1 MCISRTNI
9 RINISF
15 CDYDVSKCINK
26 KFIINF
32 FQFVSFI
39 IISRTLLLM
48 IAIQKRDAQENL
60 AWTDK

>member
-1 MCISRTNI
+1 M
-9 RINISF
+9 
-15 CDYDVSKCINK
+15 NK

-60 AWTDK
+60 A